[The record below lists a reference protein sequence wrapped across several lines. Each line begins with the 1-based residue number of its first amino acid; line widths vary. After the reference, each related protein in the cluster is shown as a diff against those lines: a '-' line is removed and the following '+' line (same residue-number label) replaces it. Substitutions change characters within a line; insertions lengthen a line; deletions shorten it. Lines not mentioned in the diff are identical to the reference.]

1 VNKLFFI
8 PLVIVLLLGL
18 ILAGCG
24 PSTPAPSTTAAPPP
38 STTAKPPAS
47 TTTAAPPPTTTAAP
61 PTTTAAPPPTTAA
74 PQPMT
79 LTFNGAQFGANDV
92 PGQTY
97 NWFCNEVTK
106 RTNGLIKF
114 NYVGSNSLTKP
125 GEEITALQKGLADVG
140 AFSMVYYPA
149 QMYVNSGFNR
159 AIPFDSTDVDL
170 QTKVIYK
177 LYYDDPTTSKI
188 LQDEFAK
195 QGLKFLC
202 MTVDDSYVI
211 ETKAQVVTLD
221 DMKGKKLAVLGY
233 EGKFFGPTGA
243 VVQGMPVGDRGTA
256 LQTGV
261 IDGAATPWE
270 ISFPFRLYEFAP
282 YMIQSGFGCVTGN
295 GITWN
300 TDRFNK
306 LPKNV
311 QDIIIQVGKD
321 AFMNNA
327 VVTANWYKTALDTRA
342 KATGNKPYL
351 NFSADDMAK
360 WANLVG
366 EPVLD
371 WLKDAQSKNI
381 VGAKEVIT
389 RFIALE
395 KEAGFKFPKE
405 FKTE

>member
-1 VNKLFFI
+1 M
-8 PLVIVLLLGL
+8 
-18 ILAGCG
+18 
-24 PSTPAPSTTAAPPP
+24 
-38 STTAKPPAS
+38 
-47 TTTAAPPPTTTAAP
+47 
-61 PTTTAAPPPTTAA
+61 
-74 PQPMT
+74 QPVT

-92 PGQTY
+92 PGKTY

-114 NYVGSNSLTKP
+114 NFVGSNSLTKP

-140 AFSMVYYPA
+140 AFSMVYFPA

-159 AIPFDSTDVDL
+159 AIPFDSTDVKF
-170 QTKVIYK
+170 QTEVMYK

-188 LQDEFAK
+188 LQDEFTK
-195 QGLKFLC
+195 VGLKFLT

-211 ETKAQVVTLD
+211 ETKAPVATLD
-221 DMKGKKLAVLGY
+221 DLKGKKLAVLGY
-233 EGKFFGPTGA
+233 EGKFFGPSGA
-243 VVQGMPVGDRGTA
+243 VVQGMPVGERGTA

-261 IDGAATPWE
+261 IDGCATPWE

-282 YMIQSGFGCVTGN
+282 NMIQSGFGCVTGN

-300 TDRFNK
+300 TDKFNK
-306 LPKNV
+306 LPKDI

-321 AFMNNA
+321 AFKNNA
-327 VVTANWYKTALDTRA
+327 IETENWYKSALDTRA

-351 NFSADDMAK
+351 NFSDADMAK
-360 WANLVG
+360 WATLVG
-366 EPVLD
+366 EPVVD

-395 KEAGFKFPKE
+395 KEAGYKFPKE

>member
-1 VNKLFFI
+1 MNKLFFI

-61 PTTTAAPPPTTAA
+61 PTTTAAPPTATM
-74 PQPMT
+74 QPVT

-159 AIPFDSTDVDL
+159 AIPFDSTDVDF

-188 LQDEFAK
+188 LQDEFTK
-195 QGLKFLC
+195 QGLKFLS

-221 DMKGKKLAVLGY
+221 DLKGKKLAVLGY

-282 YMIQSGFGCVTGN
+282 YMIQSGFGCVTGT

-300 TDRFNK
+300 TDKFNK
-306 LPKNV
+306 LPKDV

-327 VVTANWYKTALDTRA
+327 VVTENWYKTALDTRA

-351 NFSADDMAK
+351 NFSADDMTK